1 MASHINPVYMAPTT
15 RQNNLKKMSK
25 PKIFLEEK

>member
-1 MASHINPVYMAPTT
+1 MTNHIHPVYMAPITK
-15 RQNNLKKMSK
+15 QNNLKKMNK